1 VDEAS
6 SLPVP
11 ICRGSGGIDL
21 EALDRKRLEFTRTE
35 AGLIRL
41 RRSLE

>member
-6 SLPVP
+6 SLPARP
-11 ICRGSGGIDL
+11 CRRGGGIDL
-21 EALDRKRLEFTRTE
+21 EALDRKRLEFTRIE